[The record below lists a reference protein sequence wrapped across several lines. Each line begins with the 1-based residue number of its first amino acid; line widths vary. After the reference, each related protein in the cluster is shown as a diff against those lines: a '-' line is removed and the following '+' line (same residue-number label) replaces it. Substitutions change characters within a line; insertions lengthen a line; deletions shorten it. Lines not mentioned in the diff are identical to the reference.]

1 MKTKTL
7 IVANNNGKMPKS
19 YLKKLCK
26 LANYDWKYDETAKCF
41 ITEIEDI
48 KHARFV
54 AMKVIAV
61 FAFPLPAC
69 FCCYSEDGKSKFF
82 LDRLNYREI

>member
-1 MKTKTL
+1 MKTM
-7 IVANNNGKMPKS
+7 IVANDNGKMPKK

-41 ITEIEDI
+41 STEIENFE
-48 KHARFV
+48 HAKFI

-61 FAFPLPAC
+61 FTQELPGC
-69 FCCYSEDGKSKFF
+69 FCAYSEDRKAIFF
-82 LDRLNYREI
+82 LDRFSYRKV